1 MPVYTEARIQELC
14 AKALAATDHL
24 DAERILVELRLAI
37 EEHIYYAKNSLEA
50 HASVI
55 SVLESHTESSS
66 E

>member
-14 AKALAATDHL
+14 AKALAAQDNAE
-24 DAERILVELRLAI
+24 AERILVELRLAI
-37 EEHIYYAKNSLEA
+37 EEHIYYAKSSLEA

-55 SVLESHTESSS
+55 SVLEAHNEPS

>member
-14 AKALAATDHL
+14 AQALAAQGDAE
-24 DAERILVELRLAI
+24 AERILVELRLAI

-55 SVLESHTESSS
+55 SVLESHDKPS